1 MNYYQELTILPD
13 PDINMYFIW
22 QKLYTQ
28 LHIALADL
36 YNQHG
41 IDTVGISF
49 PNYKYEAKADKNGN
63 VREFATL
70 GNKLRIFAPTED
82 ALTKLDIKTWLERLT
97 DYVHIKGIKVVPDDV
112 IGHLIVSRYRHT
124 PLVKQVQSY
133 MAHSQH
139 KHGKTISEAE
149 AIAHCKQ
156 HKRAGRKN
164 YPFIALTSQD
174 TKQRFT
180 LAIKQMVTETAL
192 KGVFNT
198 YGINTNNQQHTVPH
212 W

>member
-97 DYVHIKGIKVVPDDV
+97 DYVHIKSTQAVGDKPTGYVVVKRHRYINKQKQAEDFAVFKD
-112 IGHLIVSRYRHT
+112 IGLDEALKHCQTYKRSN
-124 PLVKQVQSY
+124 
-133 MAHSQH
+133 AH
-139 KHGKTISEAE
+139 
-149 AIAHCKQ
+149 
-156 HKRAGRKN
+156 
-164 YPFIALTSQD
+164 YPFINLNSQSNGHCYKLSICQ
-174 TKQRFT
+174 TIVNK
-180 LAIKQMVTETAL
+180 EHN
-192 KGVFNT
+192 GSFNL
-198 YGINTNNQQHTVPH
+198 YGINNNTKNTTVPH